1 MENNKKLKELQVR
14 VSQLASEIEGA
25 LNQTNKKSTWDNYV
39 EYLSMPEE
47 ERMKKHNCIGIII
60 EKADDDNINLSSH
73 LGIQIRD
80 RGVYAMA
87 QDTNKWERIN
97 LESPIMIG
105 NTDSPEGIYIPLC
118 SSKDGLDIA
127 STLIDNLKARR
138 TIYAEIAGYP
148 DYEEDL

>member
-14 VSQLASEIEGA
+14 VNQLASEIEGA
-25 LNQTNKKSTWDNYV
+25 LKQTTAKSTWDNYV

-47 ERMKKHNCIGIII
+47 EQMKKHNCIGIII

-87 QDTNKWERIN
+87 RGTNNWERID

-105 NTDSPEGIYIPLC
+105 NTDRPEGIYVPL
-118 SSKDGLDIA
+118 SSSENGLDIA

-138 TIYAEIAGYP
+138 AIYNKIAGYP
-148 DYEEDL
+148 DYDNDL